1 MIEEK
6 RAGFIAVIGSP
17 NAGKSTLINH
27 FIGQKVTIV
36 TRKVQ
41 TTRSVIRGICI
52 HKESQLVFSDTPG
65 IFEPKR
71 RLDRAMVEAAWG
83 SSSDADII
91 LFLYDAQKSGIDNE
105 TNKILDELGQSRKK
119 KILVLNKVDLVD
131 NKTLLPLIK
140 NFEAICSFDATF
152 IISALTGEGCKEV
165 LSYLAK
171 NLPKGPWL
179 YPEDEITD
187 LPARL
192 LAAEITREQ
201 IFMRLHQELPYAT
214 TVETEEWTERDDGAI
229 VINQIIYLKK
239 AGHKKIV
246 IGKNGS
252 MIKMLGKAA
261 RIEIEQILGRPVHLF
276 LFVKVREKWMDDP
289 DRYKIWGLNPN
300 A

>member
-1 MIEEK
+1 MLEEK
-6 RAGFIAVIGSP
+6 RSGFIAVIGSP
-17 NAGKSTLINH
+17 NSGKSTLINH

-41 TTRSVIRGICI
+41 TTRSVIRGICLYG
-52 HKESQLVFSDTPG
+52 ESQLVFSDTPG

-71 RLDRAMVEAAWG
+71 RLDRAMVEAAWA

-91 LFLYDAQKSGIDNE
+91 LFLYDAQQSRIDNE
-105 TNKILDELGQSRKK
+105 TNKSLNKLAQSAKK

-140 NFEAICSFDATF
+140 NFEGLCSFDATF
-152 IISALTGEGCKEV
+152 IISALTGEGSKEV

-179 YPEDEITD
+179 YPEDDITD

-261 RIEIEQILGRPVHLF
+261 RIEMEQILERSVHLF
-276 LFVKVREKWMDDP
+276 LFVKVRENWMDDP

>member
-1 MIEEK
+1 MLEEK
-6 RAGFIAVIGSP
+6 RSGFIAVIGSP
-17 NAGKSTLINH
+17 NSGKSTLINH

-52 HKESQLVFSDTPG
+52 HEESQLVFSDTPG

-91 LFLYDAQKSGIDNE
+91 LFLYDAQKSRIDNE
-105 TNKILDELGQSRKK
+105 TNKILNELAQSTKK
-119 KILVLNKVDLVD
+119 KILVLNKVDRVD

-140 NFEAICSFDATF
+140 NFEALCSFDATF
-152 IISALTGEGCKEV
+152 IISALTGEGSKEV

-179 YPEDEITD
+179 YPEDDITD

-214 TVETEEWTERDDGAI
+214 TVETDEWTERDDGAI

-261 RIEIEQILGRPVHLF
+261 RIEIEQILERSVHLF
-276 LFVKVREKWMDDP
+276 LFVKVRENWMDDP

>member
-83 SSSDADII
+83 SSIDADII
-91 LFLYDAQKSGIDNE
+91 LFLYDGQKSGIDNE

-152 IISALTGEGCKEV
+152 IISALTGEGSKEV

-261 RIEIEQILGRPVHLF
+261 RLEIEQILERSVHLF

>member
-1 MIEEK
+1 MLEEK
-6 RAGFIAVIGSP
+6 RSGFIAVIGSP
-17 NAGKSTLINH
+17 NSGKSTLINH

-52 HKESQLVFSDTPG
+52 HEESQLVFSDTPG

-91 LFLYDAQKSGIDNE
+91 LFLYDAQKSRIDNE
-105 TNKILDELGQSRKK
+105 TNKILNELAQSTKK
-119 KILVLNKVDLVD
+119 KILVLNKVDRVD

-140 NFEAICSFDATF
+140 NFEALCSFDATF
-152 IISALTGEGCKEV
+152 IISALTGEGSKEV

-179 YPEDEITD
+179 YPEDDITD

-229 VINQIIYLKK
+229 VINQSIYLKK

-261 RIEIEQILGRPVHLF
+261 RIEIEQILERSVHLF
-276 LFVKVREKWMDDP
+276 LFVKVRENWMDDP

>member
-1 MIEEK
+1 MLEEK
-6 RAGFIAVIGSP
+6 RSGFIAVIGSP
-17 NAGKSTLINH
+17 NSGKSTLINH

-52 HKESQLVFSDTPG
+52 HEESQLVFSDTPG

-91 LFLYDAQKSGIDNE
+91 LFLYDAQKSRIDNE
-105 TNKILDELGQSRKK
+105 TNKILNELAQSTKK
-119 KILVLNKVDLVD
+119 KIVVFNKVDRVD

-140 NFEAICSFDATF
+140 KFEMLCSFDATF
-152 IISALTGEGCKEV
+152 IISALTGEGSKEV

-179 YPEDEITD
+179 YPEDDITD

-229 VINQIIYLKK
+229 VINQTIYLKK

-261 RIEIEQILGRPVHLF
+261 RIEIEQILERSVHLF
-276 LFVKVREKWMDDP
+276 LFVKVRENWMDDP

>member
-1 MIEEK
+1 MLEEK
-6 RAGFIAVIGSP
+6 RSGFIAVIGSP
-17 NAGKSTLINH
+17 NSGKSTLINH

-41 TTRSVIRGICI
+41 TTRSVIRGICLYG
-52 HKESQLVFSDTPG
+52 ESQLVFSDTPG

-91 LFLYDAQKSGIDNE
+91 LFLYDAQQSRIDNE
-105 TNKILDELGQSRKK
+105 TNKSLNELAQSAKK

-140 NFEAICSFDATF
+140 NFEGLCSFDATF
-152 IISALTGEGCKEV
+152 IISALTGEGSKEV
-165 LSYLAK
+165 LTYLAK

-179 YPEDEITD
+179 YPEDDITD

-261 RIEIEQILGRPVHLF
+261 RIEIEQILERSVHLF
-276 LFVKVREKWMDDP
+276 LFVKVRENWMDDP

>member
-91 LFLYDAQKSGIDNE
+91 LFLYDAQKSRQDNE
-105 TNKILDELGQSRKK
+105 TNKILNEL
-119 KILVLNKVDLVD
+119 
-131 NKTLLPLIK
+131 
-140 NFEAICSFDATF
+140 
-152 IISALTGEGCKEV
+152 
-165 LSYLAK
+165 
-171 NLPKGPWL
+171 
-179 YPEDEITD
+179 
-187 LPARL
+187 AR
-192 LAAEITREQ
+192 
-201 IFMRLHQELPYAT
+201 
-214 TVETEEWTERDDGAI
+214 
-229 VINQIIYLKK
+229 
-239 AGHKKIV
+239 
-246 IGKNGS
+246 
-252 MIKMLGKAA
+252 AA
-261 RIEIEQILGRPVHLF
+261 REIF
-276 LFVKVREKWMDDP
+276 
-289 DRYKIWGLNPN
+289 
-300 A
+300 

>member
-105 TNKILDELGQSRKK
+105 TNKILDELGQARKK

-152 IISALTGEGCKEV
+152 IISALTGEGSKEV

-261 RIEIEQILGRPVHLF
+261 RIEIEQILERSVHLF

>member
-1 MIEEK
+1 MLEEK
-6 RAGFIAVIGSP
+6 RSGFIAVIGSP
-17 NAGKSTLINH
+17 NSGKSTLINH

-131 NKTLLPLIK
+131 KKTLLPLIK
-140 NFEAICSFDATF
+140 NFESICSFDATF
-152 IISALTGEGCKEV
+152 IVSALTGEGSKEV

-261 RIEIEQILGRPVHLF
+261 RLEIEQILERSVHLF

>member
-131 NKTLLPLIK
+131 KKTLLPLIK
-140 NFEAICSFDATF
+140 NFESICSFDATF
-152 IISALTGEGCKEV
+152 IISALTGEGSKEV

-261 RIEIEQILGRPVHLF
+261 RIEIEQILERSVHLF

>member
-41 TTRSVIRGICI
+41 TTRSVVRGICI

-140 NFEAICSFDATF
+140 NFESICSFDATF
-152 IISALTGEGCKEV
+152 IVSALTGEGSKEV

-261 RIEIEQILGRPVHLF
+261 RLEIEQILERSVHLF
-276 LFVKVREKWMDDP
+276 LFVKVRENWMDDP

>member
-83 SSSDADII
+83 SSIDADII
-91 LFLYDAQKSGIDNE
+91 LFLYDGQKSGIDNE

-140 NFEAICSFDATF
+140 NFESICSFDATF
-152 IISALTGEGCKEV
+152 IVSALTGEGSKEV

-261 RIEIEQILGRPVHLF
+261 RLEIEQILERSVHLF

>member
-140 NFEAICSFDATF
+140 NFESICSFDATF
-152 IISALTGEGCKEV
+152 IVSALTGEGSKEV
-165 LSYLAK
+165 LSYLAQ

-261 RIEIEQILGRPVHLF
+261 RLEIEQILERSVHLF

>member
-6 RAGFIAVIGSP
+6 RAGFIAVLGSP

-52 HKESQLVFSDTPG
+52 HKGSQLVFSDTPG

-152 IISALTGEGCKEV
+152 IISALTGEGSKEV

-261 RIEIEQILGRPVHLF
+261 RLEIEQILERSVHLF

>member
-1 MIEEK
+1 MLEEK
-6 RAGFIAVIGSP
+6 RSGFIAVIGSP
-17 NAGKSTLINH
+17 NSGKSTLINH

-52 HKESQLVFSDTPG
+52 HEESQLVFSDTPG

-131 NKTLLPLIK
+131 KKTLLPLIK
-140 NFEAICSFDATF
+140 NFEGLCSFDATF
-152 IISALTGEGCKEV
+152 IISALTGEGSKEV

-179 YPEDEITD
+179 YPEDDITD

-261 RIEIEQILGRPVHLF
+261 RIEIEQILERSVHLF
-276 LFVKVREKWMDDP
+276 LFVKVRENWMDDP

>member
-52 HKESQLVFSDTPG
+52 HKQSQLVFSDTPG

-91 LFLYDAQKSGIDNE
+91 LYLYDAQKSGIDNE

-152 IISALTGEGCKEV
+152 IISALTGEGSKEV

-261 RIEIEQILGRPVHLF
+261 RIEIEELLERPVHLF

>member
-1 MIEEK
+1 MLEEK
-6 RAGFIAVIGSP
+6 RSGFIAVIGSP
-17 NAGKSTLINH
+17 NSGKSTLINH

-52 HKESQLVFSDTPG
+52 HEESQLVFSDTPG

-91 LFLYDAQKSGIDNE
+91 LFLYDAQKSRQDNE
-105 TNKILDELGQSRKK
+105 TNKILNELAQSTKK
-119 KILVLNKVDLVD
+119 KILVLNKVDRVD

-140 NFEAICSFDATF
+140 NFEALCSFDATF
-152 IISALTGEGCKEV
+152 IISALTGEGSKEV

-179 YPEDEITD
+179 YPEDDITD

-261 RIEIEQILGRPVHLF
+261 RIEIEQILERSVHLF
-276 LFVKVREKWMDDP
+276 LFVKVRENWMDDP

>member
-52 HKESQLVFSDTPG
+52 HKQSQLVFSDTPG

-91 LFLYDAQKSGIDNE
+91 LYLYDAQKSGIDNE

-152 IISALTGEGCKEV
+152 IISALTGEGSKEV

-261 RIEIEQILGRPVHLF
+261 RIEIEEILERPVHLF

>member
-1 MIEEK
+1 MLEEK
-6 RAGFIAVIGSP
+6 RAGFIAVIGPP
-17 NAGKSTLINH
+17 NSGKSTLINH
-27 FIGQKVTIV
+27 FIGQKITIV

-52 HKESQLVFSDTPG
+52 HKKAQLVFSDTPG

-71 RLDRAMVEAAWG
+71 RLDRAMVEAAWS

-91 LFLYDAQKSGIDNE
+91 LFLYDAQKIKINEE
-105 TNKILDELGQSRKK
+105 TNKILDELGQSARK
-119 KILVLNKVDLVD
+119 KILVFNKVDLVD
-131 NKTLLPLIK
+131 NKALLPLIK

-152 IISALTGEGCKEV
+152 IISALTGEGSKDV
-165 LSYLAK
+165 LDYLAK
-171 NLPKGPWL
+171 NLPIGPWL
-179 YPEDEITD
+179 YPEDDITD
-187 LPARL
+187 LPERL

-201 IFMRLHQELPYAT
+201 IFMRLHQELPYGT

-239 AGHKKIV
+239 SGHKKIV

-252 MIKMLGKAA
+252 MIKSLGKAA
-261 RIEIEQILGRPVHLF
+261 RIEIEQILERSVHLF

>member
-1 MIEEK
+1 MLEEK
-6 RAGFIAVIGSP
+6 RSGFIAVIGSP
-17 NAGKSTLINH
+17 NSGKSTLINH

-41 TTRSVIRGICI
+41 TTRSVIRGICLYG
-52 HKESQLVFSDTPG
+52 ESQLVFSDTPG

-71 RLDRAMVEAAWG
+71 RLDRAMVEAAWA

-91 LFLYDAQKSGIDNE
+91 LFLYDAQQSRIDNE
-105 TNKILDELGQSRKK
+105 TNKSLNELAQSAKK

-140 NFEAICSFDATF
+140 NFEGLCSFDATF
-152 IISALTGEGCKEV
+152 IISALTGEGSKEV
-165 LSYLAK
+165 LSYVAK

-179 YPEDEITD
+179 YPEDDITD

-192 LAAEITREQ
+192 FAAEITREQ

-261 RIEIEQILGRPVHLF
+261 RIEIEQILERSVHLF
-276 LFVKVREKWMDDP
+276 LFVKVRENWMDDP

>member
-91 LFLYDAQKSGIDNE
+91 LFLYDAQKSGIDSE
-105 TNKILDELGQSRKK
+105 TNKILHELGQSRQK

-152 IISALTGEGCKEV
+152 IISALTGEG
-165 LSYLAK
+165 S
-171 NLPKGPWL
+171 
-179 YPEDEITD
+179 
-187 LPARL
+187 
-192 LAAEITREQ
+192 
-201 IFMRLHQELPYAT
+201 
-214 TVETEEWTERDDGAI
+214 
-229 VINQIIYLKK
+229 KK
-239 AGHKKIV
+239 KSSVTWQKTCQKDHGFIRRR
-246 IGKNGS
+246 NYRS
-252 MIKMLGKAA
+252 TGKA
-261 RIEIEQILGRPVHLF
+261 LGCRNHERANIYEVTPGTTICHYSG
-276 LFVKVREKWMDDP
+276 D
-289 DRYKIWGLNPN
+289 
-300 A
+300 

>member
-52 HKESQLVFSDTPG
+52 HEESQLVFSDTPG

-91 LFLYDAQKSGIDNE
+91 LFLYDAQKSRIDNE
-105 TNKILDELGQSRKK
+105 TNKILNELAQSTKK
-119 KILVLNKVDLVD
+119 KILVLNKVDRVD

-140 NFEAICSFDATF
+140 NFEALCSFDATF
-152 IISALTGEGCKEV
+152 IISALTGEGSKEV

-179 YPEDEITD
+179 YPEDDITD

-229 VINQIIYLKK
+229 VINQTIYLKK

-261 RIEIEQILGRPVHLF
+261 RIEIEQILERSVHLF
-276 LFVKVREKWMDDP
+276 LFVKVRENWMDDP

>member
-91 LFLYDAQKSGIDNE
+91 LFLYDAQKSRIDNE
-105 TNKILDELGQSRKK
+105 TNKILNELAQSTKK

-140 NFEAICSFDATF
+140 NFEGLCSFDATF
-152 IISALTGEGCKEV
+152 IISALTGEGSKEV

-179 YPEDEITD
+179 YPEDDITD

-261 RIEIEQILGRPVHLF
+261 RIEIEQILERSVHLF
-276 LFVKVREKWMDDP
+276 LFVKVRENWMDDP

>member
-41 TTRSVIRGICI
+41 TTRSVVRGICI

-140 NFEAICSFDATF
+140 NFESICSFDATF
-152 IISALTGEGCKEV
+152 IVSALTGEGSKEV

-261 RIEIEQILGRPVHLF
+261 RLEIEQILERSVHLF

>member
-105 TNKILDELGQSRKK
+105 TNKILHELGQSRKK

-152 IISALTGEGCKEV
+152 IISALTGEGSKEV

-261 RIEIEQILGRPVHLF
+261 RIEIEQILERSVHLF

>member
-1 MIEEK
+1 MLEEK
-6 RAGFIAVIGSP
+6 RSGFIAVIGSP
-17 NAGKSTLINH
+17 NSGKSTLINH

-52 HKESQLVFSDTPG
+52 HEESQLVFSDTPG

-91 LFLYDAQKSGIDNE
+91 LFLYDAQKSRIDNE
-105 TNKILDELGQSRKK
+105 TNKILNELAQSTKK

-131 NKTLLPLIK
+131 NKALLPLIK
-140 NFEAICSFDATF
+140 NFEGLCSFDATF
-152 IISALTGEGCKEV
+152 IISAHTGEGSKEV

-179 YPEDEITD
+179 YPEDDITD

-261 RIEIEQILGRPVHLF
+261 RIEIEQILERSVHLF
-276 LFVKVREKWMDDP
+276 LFVKVRENWMDDP

>member
-91 LFLYDAQKSGIDNE
+91 LFLYDARKSGIDNE

-140 NFEAICSFDATF
+140 NFESICSFDATF
-152 IISALTGEGCKEV
+152 IVSALTGEGSKEV

-261 RIEIEQILGRPVHLF
+261 RLEIEQILERSVHLF

>member
-1 MIEEK
+1 MLEQK
-6 RAGFIAVIGSP
+6 RVGFIAVIGSP
-17 NAGKSTLINH
+17 NSGKSTLINH

-52 HKESQLVFSDTPG
+52 HEGSQLVFSDTPG

-71 RLDRAMVEAAWG
+71 RLDRAMVEAAWS
-83 SSSDADII
+83 SSSDADVT
-91 LFLYDAQKSGIDNE
+91 LFLYDSQKSKVDDE
-105 TNKILDELGQSRKK
+105 TNKILDELGQSTQK

-131 NKTLLPLIK
+131 SKTLLPLIK
-140 NFEAICSFDATF
+140 KFEAICSFDATF
-152 IISALTGEGCKEV
+152 IISALTGEGSKEV
-165 LSYLAK
+165 ISYLAE
-171 NLPKGPWL
+171 NVPKGPWL
-179 YPEDEITD
+179 YPEDDITD

-201 IFMRLHQELPYAT
+201 IFMRLHQELPYGT
-214 TVETEEWTERDDGAI
+214 TVETEDWTERDDGAI

-261 RIEIEQILGRPVHLF
+261 RIEIEQILERSVHLF
-276 LFVKVREKWMDDP
+276 LFVKVRENWMDDP

>member
-17 NAGKSTLINH
+17 NTGKSTLINH

-83 SSSDADII
+83 SSIDADII
-91 LFLYDAQKSGIDNE
+91 LFLYDGQKSGIDNE

-140 NFEAICSFDATF
+140 NFESICSFDATF
-152 IISALTGEGCKEV
+152 IVSALTGEGSKEV

-261 RIEIEQILGRPVHLF
+261 RLEIEQILERSVHLF

>member
-6 RAGFIAVIGSP
+6 RAGFVAVIGSP

-52 HKESQLVFSDTPG
+52 HEESQLVFSDTPG

-105 TNKILDELGQSRKK
+105 TNKILDELGQARKK

-152 IISALTGEGCKEV
+152 IISALTGEGSKEV

-261 RIEIEQILGRPVHLF
+261 RLEIEQILERSVHLF

>member
-1 MIEEK
+1 MLEEK
-6 RAGFIAVIGSP
+6 RSGFIAVIGSP
-17 NAGKSTLINH
+17 NSGKSTLINH

-91 LFLYDAQKSGIDNE
+91 LFLYDAQKSRIDNE
-105 TNKILDELGQSRKK
+105 TNKILNELAQSTKK
-119 KILVLNKVDLVD
+119 KILVLNKVDRVD

-140 NFEAICSFDATF
+140 NFEALCSFDATF
-152 IISALTGEGCKEV
+152 IISALTGEGSKEV

-179 YPEDEITD
+179 YPEDDITD

-229 VINQIIYLKK
+229 VINQTIYLKK

-261 RIEIEQILGRPVHLF
+261 RIEIEQILERSVHLF
-276 LFVKVREKWMDDP
+276 LFVKVRENWMDDP

>member
-52 HKESQLVFSDTPG
+52 HEESQLVFSDTPG

-140 NFEAICSFDATF
+140 NFESICSFDATF
-152 IISALTGEGCKEV
+152 IVSALTGEGSKEV

-261 RIEIEQILGRPVHLF
+261 RIEIEQILERSVHLF

>member
-6 RAGFIAVIGSP
+6 RAGFVAVIGSP

-52 HKESQLVFSDTPG
+52 HEESQLVFSDTPG

-71 RLDRAMVEAAWG
+71 RLDRAMVEAAWS

-91 LFLYDAQKSGIDNE
+91 LFLYDAQKTGIDNE

-119 KILVLNKVDLVD
+119 KVLVLNKVDLVD

-152 IISALTGEGCKEV
+152 IISALTGEGSKEV

-261 RIEIEQILGRPVHLF
+261 RLEIEQILERSVHLF

>member
-83 SSSDADII
+83 SSSDSDIV
-91 LFLYDAQKSGIDNE
+91 LFLYDAQKSRIDNE

-131 NKTLLPLIK
+131 NKTLLSLIK

-152 IISALTGEGCKEV
+152 IISALTGEGSKEV

-261 RIEIEQILGRPVHLF
+261 RIEIEQILERSVHLF

>member
-1 MIEEK
+1 MLEEK
-6 RAGFIAVIGSP
+6 RSGFIAVIGSP
-17 NAGKSTLINH
+17 NSGKSTLINH

-41 TTRSVIRGICI
+41 TTRSVIRGICLYG
-52 HKESQLVFSDTPG
+52 ESQLVFSDTPG

-91 LFLYDAQKSGIDNE
+91 LFLYDAQQSRIDNE
-105 TNKILDELGQSRKK
+105 TNKSLNELAQSAKK

-140 NFEAICSFDATF
+140 NFEGLCSFDATF
-152 IISALTGEGCKEV
+152 IISALTGEGSKEV

-179 YPEDEITD
+179 YPEDDITD

-192 LAAEITREQ
+192 FAAEITREQ

-252 MIKMLGKAA
+252 MIKMLGEAA
-261 RIEIEQILGRPVHLF
+261 RIEIEQILERSVHLF
-276 LFVKVREKWMDDP
+276 LFVKVRENWMDDP

>member
-52 HKESQLVFSDTPG
+52 HEDSQLVFSDTPG

-140 NFEAICSFDATF
+140 NFESICSFDATF
-152 IISALTGEGCKEV
+152 IVSALTGEGSKEV

-261 RIEIEQILGRPVHLF
+261 RLEIEQILERSVHLF
-276 LFVKVREKWMDDP
+276 LFVKVRENWMDDP

>member
-1 MIEEK
+1 MLEEK
-6 RAGFIAVIGSP
+6 RSGFIAVIGSP
-17 NAGKSTLINH
+17 NSGKSTLINH

-52 HKESQLVFSDTPG
+52 HEESQLVFSDTPG

-91 LFLYDAQKSGIDNE
+91 LFLYDAQKSRIDNE
-105 TNKILDELGQSRKK
+105 TNKILNELAQSTKK

-140 NFEAICSFDATF
+140 NFEGLCSFDATF
-152 IISALTGEGCKEV
+152 IISALTGEGSKEV

-179 YPEDEITD
+179 YPEDDITD

-252 MIKMLGKAA
+252 MIKMLGKAS
-261 RIEIEQILGRPVHLF
+261 RIEIEQILERSVHLF
-276 LFVKVREKWMDDP
+276 LFVKVRENWMDDP